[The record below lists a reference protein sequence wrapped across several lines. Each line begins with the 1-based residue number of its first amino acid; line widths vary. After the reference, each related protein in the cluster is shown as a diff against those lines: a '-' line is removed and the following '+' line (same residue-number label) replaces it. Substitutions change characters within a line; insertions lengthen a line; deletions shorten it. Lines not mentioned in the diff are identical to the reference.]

1 MGYTCRY
8 ILSGGPLPGEIAV
21 NQRLFFLF
29 PDREHALTAVNELV
43 EKGFDTRHMHAL
55 AGRGSSVEGLPRC
68 NAHQEDD
75 YAARLEFWG
84 WRLNL
89 ALFFLSA
96 VALLLMIVLQAGLWM
111 VLPLFVMVASFLLG
125 ERFTHL
131 PNTHLEEFR
140 AALSHG
146 EVLLMVDTPQQR
158 AVDVEQQMH
167 HHPEVISGGASWNL
181 PALGT

>member
-1 MGYTCRY
+1 M
-8 ILSGGPLPGEIAV
+8 

-29 PDREHALTAVNELV
+29 PDREHTLNAVNELV
-43 EKGFDTRHMHAL
+43 GQGFDPRHMHTL
-55 AGRGSSVEGLPRC
+55 AGKGSSVDGLPGC
-68 NAHQEDD
+68 NAHQQDD

-96 VALLLMIVLQAGLWM
+96 AALLLMIVLEAGLWM
-111 VLPLFVMVASFLLG
+111 LMPLLVMVASFLLG

-131 PNTHLEEFR
+131 PNAHLDEFR
-140 AALSHG
+140 AALTHG
-146 EVLLMVDTPQQR
+146 EILLMVDTPR
-158 AVDVEQQMH
+158 PRVEEVERRMH
-167 HHPEVISGGASWNL
+167 QHPEVISGGSSWNL